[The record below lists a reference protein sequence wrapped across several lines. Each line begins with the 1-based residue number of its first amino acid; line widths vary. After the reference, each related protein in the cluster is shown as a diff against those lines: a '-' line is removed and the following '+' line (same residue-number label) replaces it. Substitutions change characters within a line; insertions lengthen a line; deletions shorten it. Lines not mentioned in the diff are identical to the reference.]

1 LVWATTQKGV
11 TVHDGF
17 NFSRVKRG
25 AVPGF
30 RPAAVKVF
38 LNKGAERLKA
48 TLQRI
53 GKVDCGRGGRQ
64 RFQIPKFFM
73 AGSG

>member
-11 TVHDGF
+11 TVQDGF

-25 AVPGF
+25 AVPDF

-53 GKVDCGRGGRQ
+53 GKVD
-64 RFQIPKFFM
+64 
-73 AGSG
+73 